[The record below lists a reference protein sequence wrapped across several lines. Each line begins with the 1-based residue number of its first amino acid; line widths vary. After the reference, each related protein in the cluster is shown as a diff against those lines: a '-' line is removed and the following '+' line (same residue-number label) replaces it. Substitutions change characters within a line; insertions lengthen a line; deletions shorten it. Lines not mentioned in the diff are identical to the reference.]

1 MPPIITARGFY
12 WDEAGPPDSEPLFRV
27 EWMTDWSATLFAG
40 ERLQPVAFTPEE
52 ARTLQSVAANMLREE
67 NSVSIPLIAGG
78 RLTIARTGFRVGISY
93 LPSSGGWKRSSL
105 SIIDLAQLVEQL
117 FPTNIET
124 IKPRNVSG
132 VVITAPHSPS
142 ESRTASLTRAIAEAT
157 GLGAVIAVGY
167 RDRGDHFIP
176 HPIGRC
182 INVNRPTEFV
192 RTKSGKRHELPTHRA
207 KLVFE
212 QYCQA
217 LSEAAQTELPLAF
230 LIELHGY
237 RVRKNGVPG
246 LEIAG
251 TGLTGEEWDS
261 VKNIAAEFSDHFA
274 VRYETNDPLRYSATS
289 AKQLGSLQPAI
300 TKKSLH
306 IELSTAEREQSQLP
320 HTKKFLLELI
330 AKIVLRRR

>member
-1 MPPIITARGFY
+1 MPPIITSRGFY
-12 WDEAGPPDSEPLFRV
+12 WDEAGPPDSKPLFRV

-40 ERLQPVAFTPEE
+40 ERLQPVDFTPEE
-52 ARTLQSVAANMLREE
+52 ARTLQNVAATILREE
-67 NSVSIPLIAGG
+67 NSVTIPLIAGG
-78 RLTIARTGFRVGISY
+78 RFSIARTGFRVGISY
-93 LPSSGGWKRSSL
+93 LPSKGGWKRGSL

-117 FPTNIET
+117 FPPNIET
-124 IKPRNVSG
+124 IKSKNVSG
-132 VVITAPHSPS
+132 IVITAPHSPS
-142 ESRTASLTRAIAEAT
+142 ESRTASLTRAIADTT

-167 RDRGDHFIP
+167 RDRGDHFVP

-192 RTKSGKRHELPTHRA
+192 RTKSGKRLELPTKRA

-212 QYCQA
+212 RYCEA

-237 RVRKNGVPG
+237 RVRKNGLPG

-261 VKNIAAEFSDHFA
+261 VKNIAAGYANHFP
-274 VRYETNDPLRYSATS
+274 VRCETHDSLRYSATS
-289 AKQLGSLQPAI
+289 AKLHGSLQPTI
-300 TKKSLH
+300 SKKSLH
-306 IELSTAEREQSQLP
+306 IELSTTEREKSQLP
-320 HTKKFLLELI
+320 HTKRFLLELI
-330 AKIVLRRR
+330 AQIILSRR